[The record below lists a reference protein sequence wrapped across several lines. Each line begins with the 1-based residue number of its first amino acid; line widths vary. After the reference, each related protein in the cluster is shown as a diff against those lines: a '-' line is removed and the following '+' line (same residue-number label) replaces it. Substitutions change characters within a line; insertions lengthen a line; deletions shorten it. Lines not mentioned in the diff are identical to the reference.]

1 VARWRRFIGLVVA
14 LLALGACTNEPATSL
29 AAANDTAA
37 QVLHET
43 TNVLQFSQ
51 LTSTEIIA
59 RNAAV
64 KVIDPFR
71 AGHGTGTY
79 VKMYD
84 RYVVVTAA
92 HVVEDHSTMFIE
104 GREGET
110 VIGVVVYR
118 DHNADL
124 AIMVVPQIE
133 SRIAAP
139 WRPCKNSRNLLGA
152 RVTYTGFPGRH
163 DLVTLR
169 GHVAALEHDMVVTN
183 MFGWFGA
190 SGSGAFDQRGRFI
203 GVVTGIDMG
212 SWDLPPVPLNS
223 IVWISPIWFLDKGV
237 VKARVITADPP
248 GLIKSFPGAMS
259 PRRGGSLGDLGELK

>member
-1 VARWRRFIGLVVA
+1 VAVLLV
-14 LLALGACTNEPATSL
+14 LGACTNGPTTNL
-29 AAANDTAA
+29 AVANDTVA
-37 QVLHET
+37 QALHET
-43 TNVLQFSQ
+43 ANVLQLSQ
-51 LTSTEIIA
+51 LTPAEIIA

-64 KVIDPFR
+64 KVVDPFKS
-71 AGHGTGTY
+71 GHGTGTY
-79 VKMYD
+79 IKMYG

-92 HVVEDHSTMFIE
+92 HVVEDHNTMFIE

-163 DLVTLR
+163 DLITLR

-190 SGSGAFDQRGRFI
+190 SGAGAFDQRGRFI

-212 SWDLPPVPLNS
+212 NWDLPPVPLNS
-223 IVWISPIWFLDKGV
+223 IVWVSPIWYLNKGV
-237 VKARVITADPP
+237 VKARVITAHEP
-248 GLIKSFPGAMS
+248 GLMKSLPGAMA
-259 PRRGGSLGDLGELK
+259 PRRGGALGDLGN